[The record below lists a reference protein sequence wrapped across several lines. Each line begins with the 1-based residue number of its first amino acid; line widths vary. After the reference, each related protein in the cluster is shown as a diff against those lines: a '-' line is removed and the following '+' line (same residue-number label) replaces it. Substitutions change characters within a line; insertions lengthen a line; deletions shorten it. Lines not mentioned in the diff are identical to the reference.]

1 MRDPD
6 RLAEL
11 PTRELIR
18 RLASGAPTPGGGS
31 AAALAGAMAAAL
43 VEMVGELTVGRGGAE
58 ADEVAVREI
67 RGSASARRDELIELA
82 ELDARAYDAVMAARR
97 LSRETDAERAAR
109 SLRLADATREAT
121 EIPLRVAEAAAE
133 VLRLAGR
140 IAPLGN
146 PHAVSDVGV
155 AARLAA
161 ASVHG
166 ALLNVR
172 INLPS
177 LAAEDPLRARA
188 GSLVDELGAEASR
201 SEDHVLAAVATVMG

>member
-1 MRDPD
+1 MRDTD

-11 PTRELIR
+11 PTRELIG

-43 VEMVGELTVGRGGAE
+43 VEMVAELTVGRGGAE
-58 ADEVAVREI
+58 ADDAAVREI
-67 RGSASARRDELIELA
+67 RSSASTRRHELVELA
-82 ELDARAYDAVMAARR
+82 ELDARAYDAVIAARR
-97 LSRETDAERAAR
+97 LSRATVAERAAR

-140 IAPLGN
+140 IAPVGN
-146 PHAVSDVGV
+146 PHAVSDAGV

-177 LAAEDPLRARA
+177 LAAEDLLRARA
-188 GSLVDELGAEASR
+188 GSRVDELGAEASR
-201 SEDHVLAAVATVMG
+201 SEDQVLAAVATVME

>member
-1 MRDPD
+1 V
-6 RLAEL
+6 
-11 PTRELIR
+11 I
-18 RLASGAPTPGGGS
+18 
-31 AAALAGAMAAAL
+31 
-43 VEMVGELTVGRGGAE
+43 
-58 ADEVAVREI
+58 
-67 RGSASARRDELIELA
+67 
-82 ELDARAYDAVMAARR
+82 AARR

-109 SLRLADATREAT
+109 SLRLADATRGAT

-133 VLRLAGR
+133 VLSLAGR

-146 PHAVSDVGV
+146 PHAVSDAGV

-188 GSLVDELGAEASR
+188 GSRVDELGAEAGR
-201 SEDHVLAAVATVMG
+201 SEHQVLAAVATVME

>member
-11 PTRELIR
+11 PARELIG
-18 RLASGAPTPGGGS
+18 RLASAAPAPGGGS

-43 VEMVGELTVGRGGAE
+43 VEMVGELTVGKDGAGADDATLRG
-58 ADEVAVREI
+58 I
-67 RGSASARRDELIELA
+67 RSSASARRHEFIELA
-82 ELDARAYDAVMAARR
+82 ELDAQAYDAVIAARR
-97 LSRETDAERAAR
+97 LSRQTDAERAAR
-109 SLRLADATREAT
+109 SLRVADATREAT
-121 EIPLRVAEAAAE
+121 EIPLRVAEAAAD

-146 PHAVSDVGV
+146 PHAVSDAGV

-161 ASVHG
+161 ASIRG

-177 LAAEDPLRARA
+177 LAADDPLRAAA
-188 GSLVDELGAEASR
+188 GSRAEELGAEASQ
-201 SEDHVLAAVATVMG
+201 SEEQVLAAVAAVMG

>member
-1 MRDPD
+1 MRDSD

-11 PTRELIR
+11 PTAELIG

-43 VEMVGELTVGRGGAE
+43 VEMVCELTVGRDGGGADE
-58 ADEVAVREI
+58 AAVREI
-67 RGSASARRDELIELA
+67 RSSASTRRQELMELA
-82 ELDARAYDAVMAARR
+82 ELDARAYDAVVAARR
-97 LSRETDAERAAR
+97 LSRQTDAERDAR
-109 SLRLADATREAT
+109 SLRLAGATREAT
-121 EIPLRVAEAAAE
+121 EIPLRVAGAAAE

-146 PHAVSDVGV
+146 PHAVSDAGV

-177 LAAEDPLRARA
+177 LAAEDPLRTRA
-188 GSLVDELGAEASR
+188 GSRVDELGAEASR
-201 SEDHVLAAVATVMG
+201 SEDQALAAVAAVMG

>member
-11 PTRELIR
+11 PARELIG
-18 RLASGAPTPGGGS
+18 RLASAAPAPGGGS

-43 VEMVGELTVGRGGAE
+43 VEMVGELTVGKDGAGADDATLRG
-58 ADEVAVREI
+58 I
-67 RGSASARRDELIELA
+67 RSSASARRHELIELA
-82 ELDARAYDAVMAARR
+82 ELDAQAYDAVIAARR
-97 LSRETDAERAAR
+97 LSRQTDAERAAR
-109 SLRLADATREAT
+109 SLRVADATREAT
-121 EIPLRVAEAAAE
+121 EIPLRVAEAAAD

-146 PHAVSDVGV
+146 PHAVSDAGV

-161 ASVHG
+161 ASIHG

-177 LAAEDPLRARA
+177 LAADDPLRAAA
-188 GSLVDELGAEASR
+188 GSRAEELGAEASQ
-201 SEDHVLAAVATVMG
+201 SEEQVLAAVAAVMG